1 MKIENTISFKGHRS
15 YLSADGNTEEFTYEI
30 VSKMDLNK
38 YGLDSLIN
46 MHGMGG
52 QSQGA
57 KLIEE
62 RDGVYIYRGT
72 ATRYS
77 D

>member
-1 MKIENTISFKGHRS
+1 MNNTITFNGERS
-15 YLSADGNTEEFTYEI
+15 YVSSDGNTEEFTYEI
-30 VSKMDLNK
+30 ISKMDLNK

-62 RDGVYIYRGT
+62 RDGFYIYRGT